1 MVVAQL
7 DVLEVGGEEELSGFF
22 RERGVDFHVDVP
34 AGREDAEGD
43 GCDGA
48 VEAQRVVIRHEE
60 GEVRLVVEDVV
71 LHICCF
77 TGEYVRRIGEEEVEG
92 SRGWQWVRRSGG
104 FGQSLGSR
112 LARESHLRLV

>member
-22 RERGVDFHVDVP
+22 RKRGVDFHVDVP

-48 VEAQRVVIRHEE
+48 VEAQRVVVEHEE
-60 GEVRLVVEDVV
+60 GEVRLVVENVT
-71 LHICCF
+71 LHIYCLS
-77 TGEYVRRIGEEEVEG
+77 GEYVRRIGEEEIEG
-92 SRGWQWVRRSGG
+92 SRGRRQVCRSGG
-104 FGQSLGSR
+104 CGKSLGSR
-112 LARESHLRLV
+112 LARGKYLQLV